1 MTIDMRTMIIVVGLV
16 HLFQFAVFYS
26 LYRINHK
33 LGGLKFWLAWSVLEV
48 VGFSAMF
55 MREIPG
61 IFPLVVILQNGS
73 IIAGIACLYL
83 GVVEFVDGKPT
94 YKTAFTIY
102 ITFLL
107 FLLYFLFIHD
117 DTSIRGII
125 INIALSV
132 FSILVGF
139 KWLSMKVATHAH
151 IPRVLSATFFIH
163 AGIFI
168 YRSYDMVYNPHT
180 AEFLT
185 PHIWNII
192 PAFDAFSVSL
202 IWTYGFFLMVNKR
215 LIHEKEVN
223 REYFESAFYGSP
235 DTIVITNVGEGRL
248 LDCNTAFLEN
258 FGFTREEVIGRT
270 TIEIDLWVDLKSR
283 TKLIEKVLLDGTIS
297 NLDAELKRKNGEIR
311 NCLISST
318 IIKSDGR
325 NVMLSVVKDITPIK
339 QFEEEVKRSEEK
351 YRLLTETTPDFVLMH
366 DTEGTIRYVNSSA
379 LNVLGYSQDELIGQH
394 IALLS
399 TKKNLSDAYARREKR
414 LSGEFGIMQYN
425 LEVVKKDGTTFPVEV
440 RSAPIIRNG
449 VPDSFV
455 LVARDITEQ
464 LRQLDELLKTK
475 EAAEQMNLLKSHF
488 FANMSHE
495 LRTPFVGILG
505 YAQILLET
513 VSDPE
518 NLAMVENILNGA
530 KRLTDT
536 LDKIL
541 SLAQLDFNEIEI
553 TSEEIGVNNIV
564 RDVISNHDP
573 EAALKHIKLKFEP
586 LREEPSVF
594 CDRKILNSILDKLI
608 SNAVKYSEKGTVEVI
623 AEVVEQDCRK
633 GKLVVSVKD
642 EGMGIETEKQDI
654 IWLPFR
660 QASEGRGR
668 SFEGT
673 GLGLSITRRFV
684 ELLGGEI
691 SLISKPGAGSV
702 FSFVIPVEIPGKTNT
717 IIA

>member
-1 MTIDMRTMIIVVGLV
+1 M
-16 HLFQFAVFYS
+16 
-26 LYRINHK
+26 
-33 LGGLKFWLAWSVLEV
+33 
-48 VGFSAMF
+48 
-55 MREIPG
+55 
-61 IFPLVVILQNGS
+61 
-73 IIAGIACLYL
+73 
-83 GVVEFVDGKPT
+83 
-94 YKTAFTIY
+94 
-102 ITFLL
+102 
-107 FLLYFLFIHD
+107 
-117 DTSIRGII
+117 
-125 INIALSV
+125 
-132 FSILVGF
+132 
-139 KWLSMKVATHAH
+139 
-151 IPRVLSATFFIH
+151 
-163 AGIFI
+163 
-168 YRSYDMVYNPHT
+168 
-180 AEFLT
+180 
-185 PHIWNII
+185 
-192 PAFDAFSVSL
+192 
-202 IWTYGFFLMVNKR
+202 
-215 LIHEKEVN
+215 
-223 REYFESAFYGSP
+223 
-235 DTIVITNVGEGRL
+235 
-248 LDCNTAFLEN
+248 
-258 FGFTREEVIGRT
+258 
-270 TIEIDLWVDLKSR
+270 DLKSR

>member
-16 HLFQFAVFYS
+16 HLFQFIVFYS
-26 LYRINHK
+26 LYRINNK
-33 LGGLKFWLAWSVLEV
+33 AGGLRFWLAWSIMEV
-48 VGFSAMF
+48 VGFTFMF
-55 MREIPG
+55 FRDIPS
-61 IFPLVVILQNGS
+61 IFDLVVILQNGS
-73 IIAGIACLYL
+73 IVGGIVCLYL
-83 GVVEFVDGKPT
+83 GVFEFIEGKAEYRLALT
-94 YKTAFTIY
+94 GYA
-102 ITFLL
+102 TFLI
-107 FLLYFLFIHD
+107 LLTFFLFVYD
-117 DTSIRGII
+117 EKNIRGII
-125 INIALSV
+125 INLALSTYS
-132 FSILVGF
+132 FLVGLKLF
-139 KWLSMKVATHAH
+139 RMKVDYLRNTSL
-151 IPRVLSATFFIH
+151 ILGTTFIIH
-163 AGIFI
+163 SLIFI
-168 YRSYDMVYNPHT
+168 YRSADMTVDSR
-180 AEFLT
+180 AADFMT
-185 PHIWNII
+185 PHIWNVI
-192 PAFDAFSVSL
+192 PALDAFAVSL
-202 IWTYGFFLMVNKR
+202 IWTFGFFLMVNKR

-223 REYFESAFYGSP
+223 REYFESAFYASP

-258 FGFTREEVIGRT
+258 FEFTREEVIGRT
-270 TIEIDLWVDLKSR
+270 IVEMDLWVDLKLR

-425 LEVVKKDGTTFPVEV
+425 LEVVKKDDTTFPVEV

-495 LRTPFVGILG
+495 LRTPFVGIMG

-518 NLAMVENILNGA
+518 NLAMVENILSGA

-586 LREEPSVF
+586 LREEPSIF
-594 CDRKILNSILDKLI
+594 CDRKIMNSILDKLI

-623 AEVVEQDCRK
+623 AEVIEQDCGK

-642 EGMGIETEKQDI
+642 EGMGIEIEKQDI

-691 SLISKPGAGSV
+691 SLISKPGLGSV
-702 FSFVIPVEIPGKTNT
+702 FTFSIPVEIPGKTNT